1 MINPHAFF
9 NVIDCQGTRGTSL
22 RNAATARG
30 STRGGLTAE
39 HLLACF
45 SAMHRKQE
53 GMPASTSGK
62 VFSLWPM
69 SLLECERLVHLLDV
83 DGDGKVSRKDFI
95 AALGRNAGG
104 GNNNTTT
111 AFFHD
116 PFQRLRDVLY
126 DQRMTVS
133 DFILALDTNRDGAV
147 DVDEWVRE
155 TSIYY
160 T

>member
-83 DGDGKVSRKDFI
+83 DGQLILHDNYIFWSILMFVLTI
-95 AALGRNAGG
+95 L
-104 GNNNTTT
+104 
-111 AFFHD
+111 FF
-116 PFQRLRDVLY
+116 
-126 DQRMTVS
+126 
-133 DFILALDTNRDGAV
+133 
-147 DVDEWVRE
+147 
-155 TSIYY
+155 
-160 T
+160 